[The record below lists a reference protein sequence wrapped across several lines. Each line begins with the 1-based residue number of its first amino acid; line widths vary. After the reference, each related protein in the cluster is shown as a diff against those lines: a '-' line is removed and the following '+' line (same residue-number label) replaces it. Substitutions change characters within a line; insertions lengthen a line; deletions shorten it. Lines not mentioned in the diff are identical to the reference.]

1 MKKVPNLY
9 FWKNSFEYIG
19 EQGVQAYQSTSTNYP
34 YHLGPSES
42 PEGWQFKAA
51 FSQSPMRLSAGTW
64 HVNKTMTLKQDN
76 LQIIGSGYNTV
87 FQVNSSK
94 ADVSSGIFVISGD
107 NILIEGVRF
116 EGGAAGARGLISALS
131 VSNLTIRNCWFTS
144 SGATSLFYG
153 DHADTLTIE
162 DCVFTQ
168 TKATSDAVYIL
179 DSDDVI
185 VKSNRVAATR
195 NHINLDS
202 TNTGVAAD
210 RCDQGVV
217 VANHVGVSGIIRY
230 NTSGN
235 HRVLANNASATL
247 TAY

>member
-9 FWKNSFEYIG
+9 FWKNPFEYIG

-51 FSQSPMRLSAGTW
+51 FSESPMRLSAGTW
-64 HVNKTMTLKQDN
+64 HVNKSMILKQDN
-76 LQIIGSGYNTV
+76 LQVIGSGYNTV

-94 ADVSSGIFVISGD
+94 ADVSSGIFAIIGD

-116 EGGAAGARGLISALS
+116 EGGAAGARGLVSAISASS
-131 VSNLTIRNCWFTS
+131 VTIRNCWFTS
-144 SGATSLFYG
+144 S
-153 DHADTLTIE
+153 
-162 DCVFTQ
+162 
-168 TKATSDAVYIL
+168 SDAVYIL
-179 DSDDVI
+179 DSDDVM

-217 VANHVGVSGIIRY
+217 VANHVGVSGVIRY